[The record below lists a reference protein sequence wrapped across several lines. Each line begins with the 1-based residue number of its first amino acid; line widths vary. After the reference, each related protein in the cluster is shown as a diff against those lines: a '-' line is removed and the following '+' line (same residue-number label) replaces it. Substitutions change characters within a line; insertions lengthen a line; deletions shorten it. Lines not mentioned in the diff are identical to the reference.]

1 MVTPCFES
9 MGEYYFGRI
18 LIQNIAEIQ
27 SVDALICKF
36 YFQEWAIFV
45 SVLSHT
51 LTALKS
57 LFEEMS
63 KIIL

>member
-18 LIQNIAEIQ
+18 LIQNIAKIQ

-36 YFQEWAIFV
+36 YVQEWAIFCLGV
-45 SVLSHT
+45 ITYTDS
-51 LTALKS
+51 
-57 LFEEMS
+57 FE
-63 KIIL
+63 

>member
-18 LIQNIAEIQ
+18 FGQNIAEIQ

-36 YFQEWAIFV
+36 YFQEWAMFCICV
-45 SVLSHT
+45 ITYTDS
-51 LTALKS
+51 
-57 LFEEMS
+57 FE
-63 KIIL
+63 

>member
-9 MGEYYFGRI
+9 MGDITLDGF

-27 SVDALICKF
+27 SVDALEF

-45 SVLSHT
+45 YVLSHT
-51 LTALKS
+51 LTALNS

>member
-1 MVTPCFES
+1 MATPCFES
-9 MGEYYFGRI
+9 MEEYYFGRI
-18 LIQNIAEIQ
+18 FEIQ

-45 SVLSHT
+45 SVLSHI
-51 LTALKS
+51 LTALNS